1 MFNLTYNTLISTAG
15 DYLERN
21 DIAASMPVFI
31 RLAEKKC
38 ARILK
43 AQLATTTVT
52 NTLTAGNP
60 LVTKPER
67 WIETISFTVQSSN
80 SVTVLK
86 KRPRETIQQMYP
98 DTTVTGLPKYYA
110 EWQENYFYI
119 GQTPDQAYNY
129 ELLIYQEPD
138 PLDATNQTNYLTDA
152 APDLLL
158 YSTLLE
164 AQGYLKN
171 TDMIPIWQAA
181 RDESIQQLTG
191 LDMRRQTDRQQK
203 REKGA

>member
-1 MFNLTYNTLISTAG
+1 MFNLTYTTLISTAAN
-15 DYLERN
+15 YLERDDIN
-21 DIAASMPVFI
+21 DAMPVFI

-52 NTLTAGNP
+52 NTLTANNP

-67 WIETISFTVQSSN
+67 WIETVSFTVQSAN
-80 SVTVLK
+80 TVTVLK
-86 KRPRETIQQMYP
+86 KRSRETIQQMYP

-110 EWQENYFYI
+110 EWQENYFYL
-119 GQTPDQAYNY
+119 GQTPGQAYNF
-129 ELLIYQEPD
+129 EIVMYQEPE
-138 PLDATNQTNYLTDA
+138 PLDVGNQTNYLTDV

-171 TDMIPIWQAA
+171 MDMVPVWQTA

>member
-1 MFNLTYNTLISTAG
+1 MYNMTYDNLVTTVG
-15 DYLERN
+15 DYLERE
-21 DIAASMPVFI
+21 DLTASIPVFI
-31 RLAEKKC
+31 RFAEKKC

-43 AQLATTTVT
+43 AQLATVTVT
-52 NTLTAGNP
+52 DTLTANNP

-67 WIETISFTVQSSN
+67 WIETLSF
-80 SVTVLK
+80 SVDSGTSVSVLK

-98 DTTVTGLPKYYA
+98 DTTVTGLPKYYS

-119 GQTPDQAYNY
+119 GQTPDQAYNF
-129 ELLIYQEPD
+129 ELVIYQEPE
-138 PLDATNQTNYLTDA
+138 PLDSSNQTNYLTDV
-152 APDLLL
+152 APDLML

-171 TDMIPIWQAA
+171 SDMVPLWQAA